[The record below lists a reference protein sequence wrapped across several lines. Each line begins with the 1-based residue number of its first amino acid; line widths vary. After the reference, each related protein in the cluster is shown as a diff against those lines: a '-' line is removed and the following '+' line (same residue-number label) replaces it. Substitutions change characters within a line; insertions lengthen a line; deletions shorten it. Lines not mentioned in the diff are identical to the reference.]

1 MNIYNGYKIYT
12 SIYMGDNKKYVSDYL
27 SSADKV
33 KQIKSIKA
41 KADRPI
47 LKSAPEVKRSSH
59 VVKFEKK
66 YGYKITE
73 LTKVYKNIISKAG
86 VDKILRKAEGAYYS
100 SGSRPN
106 VSARL
111 WAYSRLA
118 SVIMNGGARAVDRKV
133 WDEYKIKN

>member
-12 SIYMGDNKKYVSDYL
+12 SIYMGDNKKYVPDSL
-27 SSADKV
+27 SSSDKT

-41 KADRPI
+41 KTDRPI
-47 LKSAPEVKRSSH
+47 LKSAKTKRSSH

-106 VSARL
+106 VSARQ
-111 WAYSRLA
+111 WAYARLA
-118 SVIMNGGARAVDRKV
+118 SVIMNGGARAVDKDIWLKYKV
-133 WDEYKIKN
+133 

>member
-1 MNIYNGYKIYT
+1 MNIYNGFKI
-12 SIYMGDNKKYVSDYL
+12 SASLYMDINKKYIPDSL
-27 SSADKV
+27 SSSDKT

-41 KADRPI
+41 KTDRPI
-47 LKSAPEVKRSSH
+47 LKSAKTKRSSH
-59 VVKFEKK
+59 VVNFENK

-106 VSARL
+106 VSARQ
-111 WAYSRLA
+111 WAYARLA
-118 SVIMNGGARAVDRKV
+118 SVIMGGGARAVDKKV
-133 WDEYKIKN
+133 WDEYKIK